1 MRHVAEIP
9 PLAIV
14 VGGVAALAWWAI
26 GAWWLRAGVARAFG
40 ARPAFGAVLWTVLFG
55 AVVWAMLAVTG
66 LILTHD
72 SALGSGLPFAAL
84 AFVLSLLALALGVRL
99 FLPGPDG
106 ARLRWTRALAVSLL
120 PALWLWGA
128 ALAAARYAAA

>member
-1 MRHVAEIP
+1 MAHDSVT
-9 PLAIV
+9 PLLAAVGVLLAAI
-14 VGGVAALAWWAI
+14 AYWTIA
-26 GAWWLRAGVARAFG
+26 AWWLRAGVARAFG

-55 AVVWAMLAVTG
+55 VVVWAMLAVTG
-66 LILTHD
+66 LILAHG
-72 SALGSGLPFAAL
+72 SALSSGPPFAAL

>member
-9 PLAIV
+9 PLAIG
-14 VGGVAALAWWAI
+14 VGIVAAVACWAI

-40 ARPAFGAVLWTVLFG
+40 ARPAFGAALWTVLFG

-66 LILTHD
+66 LILTHG
-72 SALGSGLPFAAL
+72 SALGSGPPFAAL

-120 PALWLWGA
+120 PALWLWAA
-128 ALAAARYAAA
+128 ALAAARYAVA

>member
-9 PLAIV
+9 PLAIG
-14 VGGVAALAWWAI
+14 VGVVAAIAWWAI
-26 GAWWLRAGVARAFG
+26 GAWWLRAGVTRAFG

-66 LILTHD
+66 LILTHG
-72 SALGSGLPFAAL
+72 STLGSGPPFAAL

-106 ARLRWTRALAVSLL
+106 ARLRWTRALGVSLL

-128 ALAAARYAAA
+128 ALVAARYAAA